1 MYDAGIYSIDK
12 KTMSVFCQLQRKYY
26 KKYTRNTSTIYS
38 YGNPILLTSIFD
50 KEQSNQK
57 FCNYFL
63 IIVNWKSF

>member
-1 MYDAGIYSIDK
+1 MYDVGVYSIDK

-26 KKYTRNTSTIYS
+26 KRKQYTGNPGTIYS

-50 KEQSNQK
+50 KEQSDQK

-63 IIVNWKSF
+63 IILN